1 MGWRRFCVLIVAA
14 SGLSVAPGIGTA
26 MAAAPTVDPFTLQ
39 CSADLFIES
48 PVGDSPSSPIQPD
61 VVFEEVGWSISGLT
75 GHNFPA
81 SASLTVVADATF
93 TADGQPVNLG
103 PSPVTQTVLTDATG
117 GFVTNISSGG
127 TGTREAPG
135 TVNIGQA
142 TVTVKNAA
150 GTTLAS
156 QSGSGTCTST

>member
-1 MGWRRFCVLIVAA
+1 MSWRRLCVMIVAA
-14 SGLSVAPGIGTA
+14 SGLSVVSGSGTA
-26 MAAAPTVDPFTLQ
+26 MAASPSVDPFTLQ
-39 CSADLFIES
+39 CSASLFIES
-48 PVGDSPSSPIQPD
+48 PVGDSPSSSLQPD

-75 GHNFPA
+75 GHNFA
-81 SASLTVVADATF
+81 ANTSLTVIASATF
-93 TADGQPVNLG
+93 TANGQAVNLG
-103 PSPVTQTVLTDATG
+103 PSPVTQTVRTDATG
-117 GFVTNISSGG
+117 GFVTDISSGG

-135 TVNIGQA
+135 TVNTGQA